1 MESAHIL
8 IGLSGS
14 IAAFKIATLVSSL
27 TKQGYEVRVIE
38 TKHAASFIGPL
49 TLAALSHNEVYM
61 DEFDGTN
68 EAMIP
73 HIELSRWADVFLIAP
88 ADANILA
95 KAAHGLGD
103 DLLSSTIL
111 AATCP
116 MLAAPAMNVHM
127 YENPA
132 TQANLQTLH
141 ERGWT
146 IIDPAYGMLA
156 CQEAGRGRMAEPE
169 ELEKN
174 IKAILENKAIAAS
187 IAQAD
192 SSIDQKPLAGKRV
205 VVSAGPTQESLDPVR
220 FLSNHS
226 SGKQGYAIARAAR
239 DLGAQVTLVSGPVSL
254 EALQGVRMV
263 PVVSALDLEK
273 AMIEEARDADFIIMA
288 AAVADYRFKDHHEQ
302 KMKKTGDVL
311 TLELV
316 KNPDILAGLGQN
328 KKPGQILCGF
338 AMETENL
345 DTNAR
350 VKLESKNCD
359 LLIANNLRTK
369 GAGFQTDTNVV
380 SLLFPD
386 HTEHLGLQS
395 KEALGHTIL
404 KTMLALQKG
413 EDPDVIVR

>member
-38 TKHAASFIGPL
+38 TKHAAAFLGPL
-49 TLAALSHNEVYM
+49 TLAALSHHDVYT

-73 HIELSRWADVFLIAP
+73 HIALSRWADVFLIAP

-95 KAAHGLGD
+95 KAACGIAD

-127 YENPA
+127 FENIA
-132 TQANLQTLH
+132 TQTNLKTLH
-141 ERGWT
+141 ERGWH
-146 IIDPAYGMLA
+146 IVDPAYGMLA
-156 CQEAGRGRMAEPE
+156 CQEAGQGRMAEPAD
-169 ELEKN
+169 LEAA
-174 IKAILENKAIAAS
+174 IKAVL
-187 IAQAD
+187 AQKNTQNEANPEAD
-192 SSIDQKPLAGKRV
+192 LPLCGKRV

-220 FLSNHS
+220 FMSNHS
-226 SGKQGYAIARAAR
+226 SGKQGYAIAKAAR
-239 DLGAQVTLVSGPVSL
+239 DLGADVTLVSGPVTITPP
-254 EALQGVRMV
+254 EGVEV
-263 PVVSALDLEK
+263 IPIVSALDLEK
-273 AMIEEARDADFIIMA
+273 AMLEKAQTADFIIMA
-288 AAVADYRFKDHHEQ
+288 AAVADYRFKDQHDQ
-302 KMKKTGDVL
+302 KMKKSGDTL

-316 KNPDILAGLGQN
+316 KNPDILAHLGAN

-345 DTNAR
+345 DANAR
-350 VKLESKNCD
+350 IKLESKNCD
-359 LLIANNLRTK
+359 MLVANNLHTK

-380 SLLFPD
+380 SLLFKD
-386 HTEHLGLQS
+386 RTEHLDLQT
-395 KEALGHTIL
+395 KEALGHIIL
-404 KTMLALQKG
+404 KTMLSLQEGDKAHAAL
-413 EDPDVIVR
+413 R